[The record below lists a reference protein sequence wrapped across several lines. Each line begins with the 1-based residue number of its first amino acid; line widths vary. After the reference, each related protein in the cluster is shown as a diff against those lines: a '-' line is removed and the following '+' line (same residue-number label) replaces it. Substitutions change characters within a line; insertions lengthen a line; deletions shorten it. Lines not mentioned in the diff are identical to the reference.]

1 VRFSTSEDESSVR
14 VFIAVPLPVALKV
27 KLTALQEEF
36 RRLPLDATWV
46 RDAGFHL
53 TLKFLGEVDAS
64 HIGSI
69 ASCMLATAQRYD
81 SFSLTLC
88 GVGVFPHESNPRVLW
103 VGIEDE
109 TGLLTQLQQTLE
121 AELVQIGYPPDDR
134 PFAPHLTLARLKRVF
149 RRGEFLA
156 ALKTHHRVV
165 LGQLNIDHIEL
176 IESQLHPSG
185 AHYSTVNAVYFPKA
199 TESSTVDT

>member
-1 VRFSTSEDESSVR
+1 VR
-14 VFIAVPLPVALKV
+14 VFIAVPLPVELKV
-27 KLTALQEEF
+27 KLCALQGAF
-36 RRLPLDATWV
+36 RRLPLEASWV
-46 RDAGFHL
+46 RETGFHL

-81 SFSLTLC
+81 PFSLTLC

-103 VGIEDE
+103 VGIEDG
-109 TGLLTQLQQTLE
+109 TGLVTQLQQTLE
-121 AELVQIGYPPDDR
+121 AEFVQIGYPPDDR
-134 PFAPHLTLARLKRVF
+134 PFAPHLTLARLKRVT
-149 RRGEFLA
+149 RRGELLA
-156 ALKTHHRVV
+156 ALKTHHRIV
-165 LGQLNIDHIEL
+165 LGQLDVNHIEL

-185 AHYSTVNAVYFPKA
+185 AQYSTVNAVYFPKA